1 MTSYLKCQFVFQN
14 QNTREH
20 KENIP
25 PAPAQRGG
33 GGKAPPTPEVGLV
46 GKLGSYEERRKRLQ
60 DERKREYNEMI
71 AGVGVMLYI
80 ANIKLNL
87 NSFMQNLKEIC
98 YY

>member
-71 AGVGVMLYI
+71 AGVGVLSLMVYVEPS
-80 ANIKLNL
+80 LNY
-87 NSFMQNLKEIC
+87 F
-98 YY
+98 Y